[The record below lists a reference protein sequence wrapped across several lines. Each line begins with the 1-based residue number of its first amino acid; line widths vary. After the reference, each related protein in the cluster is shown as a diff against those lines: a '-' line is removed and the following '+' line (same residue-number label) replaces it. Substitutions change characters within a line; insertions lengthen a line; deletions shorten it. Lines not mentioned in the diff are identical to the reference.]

1 MRYTQLRSF
10 HAVARTGSM
19 TAAAKAL
26 SVSQPTITAQVKS
39 LEREFDV
46 ELFVRG
52 GRRLKLTETGE
63 GLYAIAQ
70 RFLDQEKE
78 AIDFLNQTRELTTGH
93 LRVGAVGP
101 YHATDMLG
109 AFNQR
114 YPGVYVSVKIGN
126 SSEVVRSLIDY
137 TTDVAVLAHI
147 DPDPR
152 LTAIPY
158 SRHPIVV
165 MAYRG
170 HKLFGRKTIRIRQ
183 LEGERMILREMGS
196 TTRRAFD
203 DALAARKVAPQVVME
218 IGSREA
224 IREAVAQGIGL
235 GVVSEA
241 EFIADPRLSYCKVSD
256 AEIYTYAH
264 IVHLKERREARII
277 RAFIGVAEQLDK
289 RRG

>member
-10 HAVARTGSM
+10 HAVARAGSM
-19 TAAAKAL
+19 TAAARAL
-26 SVSQPTITAQVKS
+26 HVSQPTITAQVKA
-39 LEREFDV
+39 LERAFDV

-52 GRRLKLTETGE
+52 GRRLRLTETGQ
-63 GLYAIAQ
+63 GLYAITQ

-78 AIDFLNQTRELTTGH
+78 AVDFLNQTRELKTGH

-109 AFNQR
+109 AFNAR

-126 SSEVVRSLIDY
+126 SSEVVRGLIDY
-137 TTDVAVLAHI
+137 ATDVAVLAHI

-158 SRHPIVV
+158 SRHPVVV

-170 HKLFGRKTIRIRQ
+170 HRLFGRRAIRLRH
-183 LEGERMILREMGS
+183 LAGERMIVREAGS
-196 TTRRAFD
+196 TTRRAFET
-203 DALAARKVAPQVVME
+203 ALAAQGVVPKVVME

-241 EFIADPRLSYCKVSD
+241 EFIPDPRLCAIRVSD
-256 AEIYTYAH
+256 AAIYTYAH
-264 IVHLKERREARII
+264 IVHLTERREARII
-277 RAFIGVAEQLDK
+277 RAFLGVVEGLRG

>member
-10 HAVARTGSM
+10 HAVARAGSM

-26 SVSQPTITAQVKS
+26 RVSQPTITAQVKS

-109 AFNQR
+109 AFNTR

-165 MAYRG
+165 MAHRG
-170 HKLFGRKTIRIRQ
+170 HKLFGRRTIRIRQ

-203 DALAARKVAPQVVME
+203 DALAARKVTPQVVME

-264 IVHLKERREARII
+264 IVHLKERREARIV
-277 RAFIGVAEQLDK
+277 RAFIGVAQGLDK

>member
-10 HAVARTGSM
+10 HAVARAGSM

-26 SVSQPTITAQVKS
+26 RVSQPTITAQVKA
-39 LEREFDV
+39 LERAFDT

-52 GRRLKLTETGE
+52 GRRLRLTEAGQ

-78 AIDFLNQTRELTTGH
+78 AVDYLNQTRELATGH

-101 YHATDMLG
+101 YHATAMLG

-126 SSEVVRSLIDY
+126 SSDVVRGLIDY
-137 TTDVAVLAHI
+137 ATDVAVLAHI

-158 SRHPIVV
+158 SRHPVVV
-165 MAYRG
+165 MAHRG
-170 HKLFGRKTIRIRQ
+170 HRLFNRRSIRLGQ
-183 LEGERMILREMGS
+183 LEGERLIVREQGS

-203 DALAARKVAPQVVME
+203 TALRAKSVTPRVVME

-241 EFIADPRLSYCKVSD
+241 EFIADPRLSACRVSD
-256 AEIYTYAH
+256 ARIYTEAH
-264 IVHLKERREARII
+264 IVHLTERREARIV
-277 RAFIGVAEQLDK
+277 RAFLGVVETL
-289 RRG
+289 RRRSR